1 MLIDP
6 LLQVECFERVHD
18 ASPTAPGH
26 AARPAQYSGHVLAF
40 GTALRDA
47 VGMRSEGNLLRSA
60 IVALLCALPGLPVA
74 ARAAEEAAPEPVQAI
89 WKDQEFAFF
98 FQTQTTFYS
107 CSSLEAKM
115 ERILKL
121 LGAAAQVRVRSVD
134 CQSAGRIARM
144 PRIIINVHAPVEAT
158 PEAYAERDKNKSTRE
173 LAARVRGEKE
183 DTEALAA
190 FPAQWKR
197 VSLSRK
203 ANLEPGDCELIDEL
217 RRKVLPKLAVR
228 LVKDNTHCTPHQL
241 TLGQPQLE
249 IEALVALPKPD
260 EGDKKADQP
269 KKN

>member
-1 MLIDP
+1 
-6 LLQVECFERVHD
+6 
-18 ASPTAPGH
+18 
-26 AARPAQYSGHVLAF
+26 
-40 GTALRDA
+40 
-47 VGMRSEGNLLRSA
+47 MRSEGNPLRFVL
-60 IVALLCALPGLPVA
+60 VALLCALPGLLAA

-98 FQTQTTFYS
+98 FQSQTTFYA
-107 CSSLEAKM
+107 CSSLEAKL

-121 LGAAAQVRVRSVD
+121 LGATAARVRVRSVD
-134 CQSAGRIARM
+134 CQSPGRIVRM

-173 LAARVRGEKE
+173 LAARVRGDKG
-183 DTEALAA
+183 DPEALAA

-197 VSLSRK
+197 VSLSRGK

-217 RRKVLPKLAVR
+217 RRKVLPKLSVR
-228 LVKDNTHCTPHQL
+228 LVKDNTHCTPHQV

-260 EGDKKADQP
+260 EPKPDEP
-269 KKN
+269 KKD